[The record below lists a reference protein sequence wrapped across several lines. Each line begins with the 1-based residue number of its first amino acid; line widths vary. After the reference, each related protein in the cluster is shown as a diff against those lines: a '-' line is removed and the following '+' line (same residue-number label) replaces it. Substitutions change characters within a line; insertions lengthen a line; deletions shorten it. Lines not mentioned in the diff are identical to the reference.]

1 MMAFLAQLHAQRLAP
16 SILIFDTLMMLLN
29 DHGNPNNTDFY
40 FQLKLICKLV
50 SSCRQF
56 FLKGPGVKRLQSEY
70 MPYFAAKCLLHHPL
84 PLDIELDIEDMYSRI
99 KLDPLDYKTFEDAQ
113 SAIQELEAKKKK
125 QLSINNT
132 TEEYDDD
139 RYLDAS
145 IISKNEYGDDIG
157 EKGELNQSS
166 DGDAEDGAPSVSLS
180 TEGEQDQGSDDPDMH
195 RNVKEWSQ
203 LEDEFDRELALAFG
217 TMAPQE
223 SNVSPVDL
231 NLSKKPRKQPTSEE
245 TMSLCLMTRK
255 GGRSDKSRAVS
266 IPVPAG
272 IAQKMRQRK
281 HEEAQEKAAI
291 KKMVL
296 KSSVISE

>member
-1 MMAFLAQLHAQRLAP
+1 
-16 SILIFDTLMMLLN
+16 
-29 DHGNPNNTDFY
+29 
-40 FQLKLICKLV
+40 
-50 SSCRQF
+50 
-56 FLKGPGVKRLQSEY
+56 

-99 KLDPLDYKTFEDAQ
+99 KLDPLDYKTLEDAQ

-180 TEGEQDQGSDDPDMH
+180 TEGEQDQGSDDDPDMH

>member
-1 MMAFLAQLHAQRLAP
+1 MAFLAQLHAHRLAP

-29 DHGNPNNTDFY
+29 DQGNPNNTDFH
-40 FQLKLICKLV
+40 FQLKLICKLI

-56 FLKGPGVKRLQSEY
+56 FLKGPGVKKLQSEY
-70 MPYFAAKCLLHHPL
+70 LPYFAAKCLSHHPL

-99 KLDPLDYKTFEDAQ
+99 KLDPTEYKTFEDAQ
-113 SAIQELEAKKKK
+113 SAIQQLEAKKKK
-125 QLSINNT
+125 KQLNINIT
-132 TEEYDDD
+132 PEEYDDD
-139 RYLDAS
+139 RYLNAS
-145 IISKNEYGDDIG
+145 MISKNEYGDEIG
-157 EKGELNQSS
+157 ERDELNPSS
-166 DGDAEDGAPSVSLS
+166 DSDAEDGAPSVSLS
-180 TEGEQDQGSDDPDMH
+180 TNDEQGSDDDPDMH
-195 RNVKEWSQ
+195 RNIKEWSE

-217 TMAPQE
+217 TMVPQG

-231 NLSKKPRKQPTSEE
+231 NLSKKPRKQPTSKE

-255 GGRSDKSRAVS
+255 GGRSDRSRAIS

-281 HEEAQEKAAI
+281 HEEAEEKAAI

>member
-29 DHGNPNNTDFY
+29 DQGNPNNTDIY

-70 MPYFAAKCLLHHPL
+70 LPYFAKKCLLYQPL
-84 PLDIELDIEDMYSRI
+84 PLDVELDIEDMYSRI
-99 KLDPLDYKTFEDAQ
+99 KLDPLEYKTLEGAQ

-125 QLSINNT
+125 KLNINT
-132 TEEYDDD
+132 IEEYDDK
-139 RYLDAS
+139 YLDAS
-145 IISKNEYGDDIG
+145 IIMKNEYGDEIG
-157 EKGELNQSS
+157 EKDEFNPSS
-166 DGDAEDGAPSVSLS
+166 DSDAEEGIPSVSLS
-180 TEGEQDQGSDDPDMH
+180 IEDEQEQGSDDDPDMH
-195 RNVKEWSQ
+195 RNIKEWSE
-203 LEDEFDRELALAFG
+203 LEEEFDRELALAFG
-217 TMAPQE
+217 SIASQG
-223 SNVSPVDL
+223 SNISPVDL
-231 NLSKKPRKQPTSEE
+231 NLSKKPRKQPISKE

-255 GGRSDKSRAVS
+255 GGRSDKSRAIS
-266 IPVPAG
+266 IPVPA
-272 IAQKMRQRK
+272 IVAQKIRQRR